1 MENQY
6 TYYEYQQNQNGEQPG
21 GEDSHTPPKKP
32 KKSTPKWV
40 KTVGLAMVFGVVASF
55 VFQAGNVL
63 GDHFLGN
70 LTGRNQT
77 AKATATV
84 NEAQL
89 TKSSDSTVT
98 SDVAEIT
105 KNVMPSVVSITNMSV
120 QQVQNF
126 FGGVQEQQSES
137 VGSGIIIGQNDKELL
152 IATNNHVVE
161 GNDTLTVSFID
172 EESVEANIKGTD
184 ANRDLAVVAVS
195 LDHISKATMEEIAVA
210 TLGDSSQLQVGEPA
224 IAIGNALGY
233 GQSVTTGIISA
244 TNRTLDGIDGKLIQ
258 TDAAINPG
266 NSGGALLNAK
276 GEVIGINTA
285 KVATDAVE

>member
-21 GEDSHTPPKKP
+21 EENLHTPPKKP
-32 KKSTPKWV
+32 KKTTPKWM
-40 KTVGLAMVFGVVASF
+40 KTVGLAVAFGVVASF

-63 GDHFLGN
+63 GEQVLGT
-70 LTGRNQT
+70 LTGEKKT
-77 AKATATV
+77 AKTTETV

-172 EESVEANIKGTD
+172 EKSVEANIKGTD

-195 LDHISKATMEEIAVA
+195 LENISESTMDEIAVA

-258 TDAAINPG
+258 TLSLIH
-266 NSGGALLNAK
+266 
-276 GEVIGINTA
+276 I
-285 KVATDAVE
+285 